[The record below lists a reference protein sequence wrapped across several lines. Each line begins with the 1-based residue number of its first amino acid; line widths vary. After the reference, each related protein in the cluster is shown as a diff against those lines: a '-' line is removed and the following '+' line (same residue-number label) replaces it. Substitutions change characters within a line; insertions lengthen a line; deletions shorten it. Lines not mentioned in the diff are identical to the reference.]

1 MEWIF
6 GLLMG
11 CIGAAILFIAVLVTI
26 WIETPTIIKGGIT
39 RNKKYIAAVNSITNT
54 VFNVGLVIITIMRF
68 NLYGH
73 TAILVGWYILGELLL
88 IPLSEILA
96 YKAISKAPF
105 KKIVIFTY
113 IANLE
118 SFLLGAFIGFFVFGS
133 FF

>member
-88 IPLSEILA
+88 IPPIRDPCIQSNLQSPLQKDCYIHLH
-96 YKAISKAPF
+96 SK
-105 KKIVIFTY
+105 
-113 IANLE
+113 
-118 SFLLGAFIGFFVFGS
+118 S
-133 FF
+133 